1 MGLPHLV
8 GHLGC
13 EDFGALVDKLRP
25 EIPDG
30 HRGTERPE
38 DKRDGKEHPGHG
50 EVPGDGLARPGDGG
64 GGRHQRC
71 RASSGCC
78 GRFCAWKPNDSGNV
92 VYGSR

>member
-13 EDFGALVDKLRP
+13 EDFGALVDKLLP

-38 DKRDGKEHPGHG
+38 DKRDGKEHHGHG
-50 EVPGDGLARPGDGG
+50 EEKGENEEKRRDDEAQPLLLNEEIE
-64 GGRHQRC
+64 GRDEYSDEVDHI
-71 RASSGCC
+71 
-78 GRFCAWKPNDSGNV
+78 
-92 VYGSR
+92 